1 MAAVPQ
7 RHRVKGVATMDGDNE
22 KTQPQELLEE
32 VIGITHGDT
41 PEFPTLAE
49 QQEYWRQ
56 RDAEVAAEVE
66 PLPFTCPT
74 CLRKFKSP
82 QAVRMHVARVHTKTI
97 LTVGQQGKTEK
108 PTAFE
113 DMPREAQA
121 ARRKWSLARRRAFN
135 RKKRRAEFGLPD
147 SPIKWPPLQPPPQK
161 EPVAMIKHCPFCGKN
176 VERFLA

>member
-1 MAAVPQ
+1 
-7 RHRVKGVATMDGDNE
+7 
-22 KTQPQELLEE
+22 
-32 VIGITHGDT
+32 
-41 PEFPTLAE
+41 
-49 QQEYWRQ
+49 
-56 RDAEVAAEVE
+56 
-66 PLPFTCPT
+66 
-74 CLRKFKSP
+74 
-82 QAVRMHVARVHTKTI
+82 MHVARVHTKTI